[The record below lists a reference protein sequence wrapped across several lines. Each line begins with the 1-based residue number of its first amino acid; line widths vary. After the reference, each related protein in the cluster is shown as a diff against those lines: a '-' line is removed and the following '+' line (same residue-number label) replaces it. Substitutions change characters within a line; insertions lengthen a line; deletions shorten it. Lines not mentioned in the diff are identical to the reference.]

1 MKKDV
6 KDIIQKEETH
16 LNNLLEQEDLSAF
29 KGMVD
34 ELRDTW
40 TKKQMFRTETEARFS
55 VLQDNRYPTKAAKY
69 WQCVREQSSYL
80 DNLMSL
86 SFDYRSNEAK
96 IKWLEGKVEKEKD
109 EYKTTKYQIDL
120 DECRFAKASMEKTAR
135 HRMREIK
142 MWSKLKKEFNDGSF
156 NEKDEYKATKY
167 QIDIDECR
175 FAKASMEKVAKHR
188 MREIKMWS
196 GLKKEFN
203 DGSFNDKDVN
213 QHQLESYGMQYAEK
227 ARQLTE
233 NSSDTD
239 KFNVLGQLQSLQ
251 RIRKSGELENSY
263 KEKEQLEQHG
273 KPKV

>member
-6 KDIIQKEETH
+6 KDIIKKEEIH

-55 VLQDNRYPTKAAKY
+55 VLQDNRYPTRAAKY
-69 WQCVREQSSYL
+69 WQCVREQSTYL

-86 SFDYRSNEAK
+86 SFDYRRNEAK
-96 IKWLEGKVEKEKD
+96 IKWLENKIKIESDKEHMKD
-109 EYKTTKYQIDL
+109 EYKLTKYEIDL
-120 DECRFAKASMEKTAR
+120 DEAK
-135 HRMREIK
+135 
-142 MWSKLKKEFNDGSF
+142 
-156 NEKDEYKATKY
+156 
-167 QIDIDECR
+167 

-196 GLKKEFN
+196 RLKGEFN

-213 QHQLESYGMQYAEK
+213 IHQLESYGLQYAEK
-227 ARQLTE
+227 AKSLNA
-233 NSSDTD
+233 NSSEAEV
-239 KFNVLGQLQSLQ
+239 FNVMGQLQSLQ
-251 RIRKSGELENSY
+251 RIKKSGELENSY
-263 KEKEQLEQHG
+263 KEKEQITQHG
-273 KPKV
+273 KPKI

>member
-6 KDIIQKEETH
+6 KDLIQQEEAH
-16 LNNLLEQEDLSAF
+16 LNNLLEVNDLNDF

-80 DNLMSL
+80 DNLMTL
-86 SFDYRSNEAK
+86 SFDYRRNEAK
-96 IKWLEGKVEKEKD
+96 IKWLQGKIEKEQD
-109 EYKTTKYQIDL
+109 EYKLSKYEIDL
-120 DECRFAKASMEKTAR
+120 DECSYAKASMEKTAK

-142 MWSKLKKEFNDGSF
+142 MWSKLK
-156 NEKDEYKATKY
+156 A
-167 QIDIDECR
+167 
-175 FAKASMEKVAKHR
+175 
-188 MREIKMWS
+188 
-196 GLKKEFN
+196 EFN

-213 QHQLESYGMQYAEK
+213 QHQLESYGMQYAAK
-227 ARQLTE
+227 AQQLSE
-233 NSSDTD
+233 HSSDTD

-251 RIRKSGELENSY
+251 RIKKSGELESSY
-263 KEKEQLEQHG
+263 KEKEQIEQHG
-273 KPKV
+273 KPKS

>member
-6 KDIIQKEETH
+6 KEVIQGEEPH
-16 LNNLLEQEDLSAF
+16 LNNLLTQEDLSSF

-55 VLQDNRYPTKAAKY
+55 VLQDNRYPTKASKY

-80 DNLMSL
+80 DNLMTL
-86 SFDYRSNEAK
+86 SFDYRRNEAK
-96 IKWLEGKVEKEKD
+96 IKWLEGKIDKEED
-109 EYKTTKYQIDL
+109 EYK
-120 DECRFAKASMEKTAR
+120 S
-135 HRMREIK
+135 
-142 MWSKLKKEFNDGSF
+142 
-156 NEKDEYKATKY
+156 TKY

-273 KPKV
+273 KPKS

>member
-6 KDIIQKEETH
+6 KDLIQQEEAH
-16 LNNLLEQEDLSAF
+16 LNNLLEVNDLNDF

-69 WQCVREQSSYL
+69 WQCVREQASYL
-80 DNLMSL
+80 DNLMTL
-86 SFDYRSNEAK
+86 SFDYRRNEAK
-96 IKWLEGKVEKEKD
+96 IKWLQGKVEKEQD
-109 EYKTTKYQIDL
+109 EYKLSKYEIDL
-120 DECRFAKASMEKTAR
+120 DECRYAKASMEKTAK

-142 MWSKLKKEFNDGSF
+142 MWSKLK
-156 NEKDEYKATKY
+156 
-167 QIDIDECR
+167 
-175 FAKASMEKVAKHR
+175 
-188 MREIKMWS
+188 
-196 GLKKEFN
+196 LEFN

-213 QHQLESYGMQYAEK
+213 QHQLESYGLQYAAK
-227 ARQLTE
+227 AQQLTE

-251 RIRKSGELENSY
+251 RIKKSGELESSY
-263 KEKEQLEQHG
+263 KEKEQITHNG
-273 KPKV
+273 KSKP

>member
-69 WQCVREQSSYL
+69 WQCVREQSTYL
-80 DNLMSL
+80 DNLMTL
-86 SFDYRSNEAK
+86 SFDYRRNEAK
-96 IKWLEGKVEKEKD
+96 IKWLEGKVEKEED
-109 EYKTTKYQIDL
+109 EYKQTKYQIDL
-120 DECRFAKASMEKTAR
+120 
-135 HRMREIK
+135 
-142 MWSKLKKEFNDGSF
+142 
-156 NEKDEYKATKY
+156 
-167 QIDIDECR
+167 DECR

-196 GLKKEFN
+196 KLKKEFN

-213 QHQLESYGMQYAEK
+213 QHQLESYGRQYAAK
-227 ARQLTE
+227 AKTLNK

-239 KFNVLGQLQSLQ
+239 IFNVMGQLESLK
-251 RIRKSGELENSY
+251 RIRASGELEQSY
-263 KEKEQLEQHG
+263 QEKEQITQHG
-273 KPKV
+273 KPKDQI

>member
-1 MKKDV
+1 MTEKKDV
-6 KDIIQKEETH
+6 KDIIQKEEAH
-16 LNNLLEQEDLSAF
+16 LNNLLEQQDLTDF

-80 DNLMSL
+80 DNLMTL
-86 SFDYRSNEAK
+86 SFDYRRNEAK
-96 IKWLEGKVEKEKD
+96 IKWLEGKVEKE
-109 EYKTTKYQIDL
+109 E
-120 DECRFAKASMEKTAR
+120 
-135 HRMREIK
+135 
-142 MWSKLKKEFNDGSF
+142 
-156 NEKDEYKATKY
+156 DEYKATKY
-167 QIDIDECR
+167 QIDLDECK

-196 GLKKEFN
+196 KLKKEFN
-203 DGSFNDKDVN
+203 DGTFNDKDVN

-251 RIRKSGELENSY
+251 RIKKSGELESSY
-263 KEKEQLEQHG
+263 KEREQLEQHG

>member
-1 MKKDV
+1 MEKDMKKDV

-69 WQCVREQSSYL
+69 WQCVREQSTYL
-80 DNLMSL
+80 DNLMTL
-86 SFDYRSNEAK
+86 SFDYRRNEAK
-96 IKWLEGKVEKEKD
+96 IKWLESKVEKEKD
-109 EYKTTKYQIDL
+109 EYKQTKYQIDL
-120 DECRFAKASMEKTAR
+120 
-135 HRMREIK
+135 
-142 MWSKLKKEFNDGSF
+142 
-156 NEKDEYKATKY
+156 
-167 QIDIDECR
+167 DECR

-196 GLKKEFN
+196 KLKKEFN

-213 QHQLESYGMQYAEK
+213 QHQLESYGRQYAEK
-227 ARQLTE
+227 AKTLNA

-239 KFNVLGQLQSLQ
+239 IFNVMGQLESLK
-251 RIRKSGELENSY
+251 RIRKSGELEQSY
-263 KEKEQLEQHG
+263 QEKEQITQHG
-273 KPKV
+273 KPKDQI